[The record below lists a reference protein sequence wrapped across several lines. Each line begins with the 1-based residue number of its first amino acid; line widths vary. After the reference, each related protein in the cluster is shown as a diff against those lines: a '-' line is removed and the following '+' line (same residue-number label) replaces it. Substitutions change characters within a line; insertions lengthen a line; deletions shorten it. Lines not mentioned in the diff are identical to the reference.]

1 MSQADAAVFLTATPV
16 MISTENLYNL
26 LHLLD
31 NTRYY
36 NYQIFDNRLQENR
49 PFVEALTDLNHH
61 VALPVIAKNLNEA
74 IRLYEK
80 YGFREKSVIMSLHR

>member
-1 MSQADAAVFLTATPV
+1 MSQTDAALFLTATPV

-36 NYQIFDNRLQENR
+36 NYQILTTDWRR
-49 PFVEALTDLNHH
+49 TDLSLKLLQILIIMSHCQ
-61 VALPVIAKNLNEA
+61 LFLIYWKNLK
-74 IRLYEK
+74 L
-80 YGFREKSVIMSLHR
+80 